1 MKNKELELAFDT
13 FIESIKNDIEEKE
26 ITKEEVL
33 KLKTGTPFII
43 YNPLTDQYKEELA
56 SPIDI
61 VHNKHCY
68 EKLKFY
74 IKGKKND

>member
-1 MKNKELELAFDT
+1 MSKEVKQGLEF

-26 ITKEEVL
+26 LTKEEVL
-33 KLKTGTPFII
+33 KLKTGTPYIV
-43 YNPLTDQYKEELA
+43 YNPLTDQYKEEIA

-74 IKGKKND
+74 IKDKK